1 MFIRR
6 RVGPKGQ
13 VVIPKMIREYLG
25 IEPGDEVLMEVEE
38 KRLVIKKTLK
48 PERFI
53 EEFCST
59 SAKKLADKVGLERI
73 LEEEVGERLGLR

>member
-59 SAKKLADKVGLERI
+59 SAKKLADKVSLERI

>member
-1 MFIRR
+1 
-6 RVGPKGQ
+6 
-13 VVIPKMIREYLG
+13 MIREYLG

-38 KRLVIKKTLK
+38 KRLVIKKTK

-59 SAKKLADKVGLERI
+59 SAKKLADKVNLERI

>member
-59 SAKKLADKVGLERI
+59 SAKKLTDKVNLERI
-73 LEEEVGERLGLR
+73 LEEEVGERLDLR

>member
-6 RVGPKGQ
+6 KVGPKGQ

-59 SAKKLADKVGLERI
+59 SAKKLADKINLEKI

>member
-1 MFIRR
+1 
-6 RVGPKGQ
+6 
-13 VVIPKMIREYLG
+13 LG

-59 SAKKLADKVGLERI
+59 SAKKLADKINLERI
-73 LEEEVGERLGLR
+73 LGEEVGERLGLR